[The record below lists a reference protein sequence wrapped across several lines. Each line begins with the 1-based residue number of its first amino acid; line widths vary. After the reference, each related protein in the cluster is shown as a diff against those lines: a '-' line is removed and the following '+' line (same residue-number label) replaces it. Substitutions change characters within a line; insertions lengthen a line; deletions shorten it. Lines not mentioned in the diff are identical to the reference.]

1 MNPVTKMI
9 VSNTIE
15 VSERVRWQEF
25 GGQSKKKKPKKKF
38 ENLFKIKPRGG
49 AVQQQGVGSG
59 RGIDQIREIHYNQP
73 IELRGPNPGDFVRVT
88 AIDANHCPG
97 SCMFL
102 FQGTVNGTER
112 SCLVTGDLRAEPWF
126 IETLLHNP
134 LLSPFIVST
143 NNRRRRPLKELDCI
157 YLDTSNVL
165 LNQELLTKQQAVED
179 LIELIKLYPS
189 TTRFFLNCWTWGY
202 EELLKGIYKEFSN
215 NNNNNN
221 EGSDTTT
228 SGGGLIHLDWYKHR
242 IYTSNIM
249 RNSDPLLASL
259 GTLSPQPQ
267 GEKKKGF
274 EFHAC
279 ERYWKCDQVWQD
291 GRGCYTLSDEYL
303 SLRNTTTLDGEERKK
318 LVKPGSGEY
327 LKRDGTIGIKT
338 ATSEREEE
346 DEESARVVYVN
357 PVEMMDWKWKEYR
370 TLTEE
375 KIKRAAVATA
385 TANDDQDEEEEEFPK
400 NLFVPLARHST
411 LPELRKFV
419 SIFRPKNLYPLTV
432 STSDKLNPARDY
444 LSMGELFSPFLA
456 KGGKETLE
464 REAKQFV
471 KDWKKLNKVCVTA
484 TSSPENVHDDDEEE
498 SEMIWNGDGES
509 ERAVREKKGLNIEGG
524 KQVLQ
529 EVLEWTINVQDEART
544 RKENGGVRDLE
555 NQFDVPSPSSSST
568 GQVRHDTVLKKSVT
582 FAPPTTATT
591 TENSSLLL
599 PSSSSSSIVPMKR
612 TRSLPPPLPFSS
624 APAKSTLSSSPSS
637 SSIQIVSPKRTTA
650 SASASASASS
660 SNSENSAPFPP
671 VTSLSQSSAHQVIK
685 LQKKMKQKK
694 KSQRAASSVGGD
706 DKDDDDESLE
716 EKDKDKKKKKQ
727 RNERLI
733 LSIQRTLQGR
743 IGCQGDIIPFTER
756 ERECLKRR
764 EKRFREKEKGEE
776 EEEEIKNREEEK
788 RKGKQKQ
795 SEITEERDLTF
806 NSSSIAGQ
814 SPVLKGF
821 GTVGSSY

>member
-15 VSERVRWQEF
+15 VSERVRWQE
-25 GGQSKKKKPKKKF
+25 GQGQSKKKPKKKF

-59 RGIDQIREIHYNQP
+59 RRGIDQIREIHYNQP

-102 FQGTVNGTER
+102 FEGTVNGTER

-143 NNRRRRPLKELDCI
+143 NNRRTRRPLKELDCI

-221 EGSDTTT
+221 EGSDIT
-228 SGGGLIHLDWYKHR
+228 SGGLIHLDWYKHR

-291 GRGCYTLSDEYL
+291 GKGCYTLSDEYL

-338 ATSEREEE
+338 ATTREEE
-346 DEESARVVYVN
+346 DDEELVRVVYVN

-385 TANDDQDEEEEEFPK
+385 TANDDQDEEEEFPK

-471 KDWKKLNKVCVTA
+471 KDWKKFNKVCVTA
-484 TSSPENVHDDDEEE
+484 TSSPENEHDDDGEE
-498 SEMIWNGDGES
+498 SEMIWNGDGDGDGES

-568 GQVRHDTVLKKSVT
+568 GQVRHDTVMKKSVT
-582 FAPPTTATT
+582 FAPPTTTATT
-591 TENSSLLL
+591 KDSFLLS

-612 TRSLPPPLPFSS
+612 TRSLPPPLPSSS
-624 APAKSTLSSSPSS
+624 APAKSTLSSSSS
-637 SSIQIVSPKRTTA
+637 SSIQIVSPKRTT
-650 SASASASASS
+650 ASASASS

-694 KSQRAASSVGGD
+694 K
-706 DKDDDDESLE
+706 
-716 EKDKDKKKKKQ
+716 Q

-743 IGCQGDIIPFTER
+743 IGCQGDVIPFTER

-795 SEITEERDLTF
+795 SKITEERDLTF
-806 NSSSIAGQ
+806 SSSSIAGQ